1 MRCQDSWNVRQV
13 MYWVEDTFASLSEK
27 RCSGENK
34 FFVLIK
40 SFKSAW
46 LIISAAKHDKYCCL
60 SSKFNLVF
68 YHPQFE
74 ALAGHVNCQHVPST
88 HTKLYQLGIAYYAIA
103 AGHEVCR
110 FEFSATPAV
119 DPAKPSWLKMNFYEN
134 WVKIGRQAMEE

>member
-1 MRCQDSWNVRQV
+1 MIWRH
-13 MYWVEDTFASLSEK
+13 T
-27 RCSGENK
+27 

-46 LIISAAKHDKYCCL
+46 LIISAAKHNKYYCL
-60 SSKFNLVF
+60 SSQFNLVF
-68 YHPQFE
+68 YHPHFE
-74 ALAGHVNCQHVPST
+74 AMAVNCQCVPST
-88 HTKLYQLGIAYYAIA
+88 HTESYRLGIAYYAIA